1 MCGSLHTLAGNQIVI
16 DFDGPG
22 VLGVGRD
29 DVVIGSS
36 IRCGVVDLRV

>member
-1 MCGSLHTLAGNQIVI
+1 MSSNLCALPSDAGVI
-16 DFDGPG
+16 GFNSPG
-22 VLGVGRD
+22 VLGIGRD